1 MGVDI
6 VNHELFLVCGAIAWA
21 FNLRKKTDANG
32 QEVPLNDMEYSN
44 LLISKPA
51 NFLFDLTSRDETKR
65 ARIVAMWEAAEREDG
80 IHHEHNNV

>member
-21 FNLRKKTDANG
+21 FNLRKKTDENG
-32 QEVPLNDMEYSN
+32 QEILLNDMDYSN

-51 NFLFDLTSRDETKR
+51 KFSFDLTVRDETKR
-65 ARIVAMWEAAEREDG
+65 ESIVAMWEAAEKEDG
-80 IHHEHNNV
+80 RQNEPINA

>member
-21 FNLRKKTDANG
+21 FNLRKKIDENG
-32 QEVPLNDMEYSN
+32 QEILLNDMDYSN

-51 NFLFDLTSRDETKR
+51 KFSFDLTLRDETKR
-65 ARIVAMWEAAEREDG
+65 ESIVAMWEAAEKEDERQNEP
-80 IHHEHNNV
+80 INV